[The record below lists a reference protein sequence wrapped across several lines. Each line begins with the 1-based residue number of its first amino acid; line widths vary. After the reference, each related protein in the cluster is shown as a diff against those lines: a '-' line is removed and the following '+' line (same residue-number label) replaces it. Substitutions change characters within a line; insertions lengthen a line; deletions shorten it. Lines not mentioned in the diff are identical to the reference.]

1 MATTTTT
8 ASHVWANYGMTWET
22 ETVSKQAGPNK
33 TDRVAFSTP
42 AQLPKISDFEKF
54 ETHFGKLAVL
64 AMLNASNSIRVRA
77 QAINRARL
85 EAGDKDTES
94 LRNSVYNAMRG
105 VRATA
110 SPIQVRVY
118 TLPNGELFN
127 GTDVVEYQQLYA
139 AALVEAGVPAA
150 IATAL
155 ASSQTLA

>member
-1 MATTTTT
+1 MATTSS
-8 ASHVWANYGMTWET
+8 ASHVWADYGMTWET

-33 TDRVAFSTP
+33 TDRVAFATP

-54 ETHFGKLAVL
+54 EAHFGKLAVL

-85 EAGDKDTES
+85 EAGDKDTEN
-94 LRNSVYNAMRG
+94 LRNAVYNAMRG

-118 TLPNGELFN
+118 TLPNGELYN
-127 GTDVVEYQQLYA
+127 GSDVVEFQQLYA

>member
-1 MATTTTT
+1 MATTT
-8 ASHVWANYGMTWET
+8 ASHVWADYGMTWET

-33 TDRVAFSTP
+33 TDRVAFNTP
-42 AQLPKISDFEKF
+42 AQLPKIENFEKF
-54 ETHFGKLAVL
+54 EAHFGKLAVL

-85 EAGDKDTES
+85 EAGEKDAES

-105 VRATA
+105 VRASA
-110 SPIQVRVY
+110 SPIHVRVY
-118 TLPNGELFN
+118 TLPNGELYN
-127 GTDVVEYQQLYA
+127 GSDVVEFQQLYA

>member
-33 TDRVAFSTP
+33 TDRVAFATP
-42 AQLPKISDFEKF
+42 AQLPKIENFEKF
-54 ETHFGKLAVL
+54 EAHFGKLAVL

-85 EAGDKDTES
+85 EAGEKDTES

-127 GTDVVEYQQLYA
+127 GTDVTEYRQAYA
-139 AALVEAGVPAA
+139 ACLVEAGVAA
-150 IATAL
+150 ETAIML
-155 ASSQTLA
+155 ANMQNMA